1 MSQPHDN
8 ALQADA
14 TIMVRSDAPASTLA
28 LAIRNAL
35 LQVNPRLVIEFTEF
49 KGLIRVRL
57 TRERLMA
64 MLAGFF
70 GGLAVLLATIGVYG
84 IISYIVVRRRGE
96 IGIRMALGATRGRI
110 LAMVVSE
117 AGRLL
122 IAGAVLGTTL
132 TLIAAPATRAF
143 LFGLQPSDPATLAMA
158 VFGLAAVGAL
168 ASLLPARRAAKLD
181 PMAALRD
188 E

>member
-1 MSQPHDN
+1 
-8 ALQADA
+8 
-14 TIMVRSDAPASTLA
+14 
-28 LAIRNAL
+28 
-35 LQVNPRLVIEFTEF
+35 
-49 KGLIRVRL
+49 
-57 TRERLMA
+57 
-64 MLAGFF
+64 
-70 GGLAVLLATIGVYG
+70 
-84 IISYIVVRRRGE
+84 VVRRRGE